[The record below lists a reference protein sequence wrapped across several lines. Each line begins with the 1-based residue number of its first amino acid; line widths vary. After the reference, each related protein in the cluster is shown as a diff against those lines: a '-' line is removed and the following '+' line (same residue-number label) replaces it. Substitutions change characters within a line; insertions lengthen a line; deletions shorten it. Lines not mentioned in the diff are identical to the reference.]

1 MRKFI
6 FMPSALVALVALL
19 TGCSKEENPLDSE
32 QFIKQAFIVGA
43 NKSNNEGLATVK
55 LAYGKTADE
64 ELMTYISV
72 ATGGSK
78 SIDRNITTTLAEA
91 GAESVTRY
99 NAMYRYIGE
108 IKYQMLKSEF
118 YSIPEKNV
126 QINAGEI
133 YGTTPLY
140 VKTAGMHCD
149 SLYAVTVKIA
159 SISQPDYI
167 SIRKVDTVLMIS
179 FALTNDYSGNYQAQG
194 KAYKLVNAAPADTTA
209 IALSRTL
216 KATDHRTVRFYHL
229 TTQESVVNAV
239 ESGVKVRIED
249 NNMLT
254 VTAWGTLAI
263 TAGGGTYNPVTRVFD
278 LWYNYT
284 VSGVTQQFKGKFTRS
299 AG

>member
-1 MRKFI
+1 MNNIKFI
-6 FMPSALVALVALL
+6 PAAVVALIALI
-19 TGCSKEENPLDSE
+19 TGCAKEDNPLDNE

-43 NKSNNEGLATVK
+43 NKSNNEGLSTVK

-64 ELMTYISV
+64 EQVTYISV
-72 ATGGSK
+72 AIGGSQ
-78 SIDRNITTTLAEA
+78 SIDRNITATIAEA
-91 GAESVTRY
+91 GSETVSKY
-99 NAMYRYIGE
+99 NFLYRFGTDIR
-108 IKYQMLKSEF
+108 YQMLNPSM
-118 YSIPEKNV
+118 YSIPKKNI
-126 QINAGEI
+126 QINSGEI
-133 YGTTPLY
+133 YGTTPVY

-159 SISQPDYI
+159 SVSEPDYI
-167 SIRKVDTVLMIS
+167 AIRKVDTVLMLS
-179 FALTNDYSGNYQAQG
+179 FALTNPYSGNYVAQG

-209 IALSRTL
+209 IGLPRAL
-216 KATDHRTVRFYHL
+216 KATDYRTVRFYHL
-229 TTQESVVNAV
+229 TTAELVANAV
-239 ESGVKVRIED
+239 ESGVKVRIEED
-249 NNMLT
+249 NSLT